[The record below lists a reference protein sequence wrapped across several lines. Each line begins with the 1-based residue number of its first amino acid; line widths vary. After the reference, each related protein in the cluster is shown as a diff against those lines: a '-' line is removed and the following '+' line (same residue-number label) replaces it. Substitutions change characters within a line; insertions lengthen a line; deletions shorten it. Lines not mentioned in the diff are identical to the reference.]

1 MDRENRQHSSGYR
14 RPAAPYEQRE
24 SAWGQN
30 PANGQGSTWSQQTY
44 GNQSAGQGPVEA
56 VRPNPTAKFRPY
68 GESARQEGP
77 STNQTGEQARPG
89 YGMPNRND
97 EQSETRNS
105 PRHYRGTDRPLYAF
119 DSNYSAAA
127 DSDEPGYYQNGG
139 EPPEPPKHPH
149 AWRRRI
155 VLIGAGVLLLWLL
168 LFILPIPF
176 GSITVTGS
184 QNVTVSDVM
193 AAGNIRYPVNL
204 LQINASQLEE
214 RLQHDL
220 RVDSV
225 KVTYVLPL
233 TLQVN
238 VTERRAAAVV
248 ATQFGFA
255 TLDAKGQVIN
265 VGAAIED
272 TSALIISGIKLG
284 NVLLGDQIDEPV
296 IKGALT
302 YLNSLSDE
310 GRKQIAEINVGDAN
324 QLIAYTVDGLPLH
337 LGDTTDMDKKGP
349 LSENMLRDVKARGV
363 AAQYLDVNVKAPF
376 IKTP

>member
-1 MDRENRQHSSGYR
+1 MDRDNRQHSSGYR
-14 RPAAPYEQRE
+14 RPAGPYGEQRSSWSQSTSGSQG
-24 SAWGQN
+24 SAWQQN
-30 PANGQGSTWSQQTY
+30 SVWSQSTD
-44 GNQSAGQGPVEA
+44 NGPVEA
-56 VRPNPTAKFRPY
+56 VRPNPTTTFQPQGTPSQPSPQQR
-68 GESARQEGP
+68 EEG
-77 STNQTGEQARPG
+77 
-89 YGMPNRND
+89 
-97 EQSETRNS
+97 
-105 PRHYRGTDRPLYAF
+105 RPLYDF
-119 DSNYSAAA
+119 DTPQAPSAEH
-127 DSDEPGYYQNGG
+127 DEQRGFYDGG
-139 EPPEPPKHPH
+139 EPPKPPQRPH

-155 VLIGAGVLLLWLL
+155 VWIGAGLFLVWLL

-176 GSITVTGS
+176 GTITVTGS
-184 QNVTVSDVM
+184 KNVTVSDVM

-204 LQINASQLEE
+204 LQINAGQLEE

-238 VTERRAAAVV
+238 VTERRPAAVV

-255 TLDAKGQVIN
+255 TLDAAGHVIN
-265 VGAAIED
+265 LGPAIED
-272 TSALIISGIKLG
+272 TTAPIISGIKLG
-284 NVLLGDQIDEPV
+284 NVLLGDTIEVPV

-310 GRKQIAEINVGDAN
+310 GRKEIAEINVGDVN

-363 AAQYLDVNVKAPF
+363 AAQYLDVNVKAPY

>member
-1 MDRENRQHSSGYR
+1 
-14 RPAAPYEQRE
+14 
-24 SAWGQN
+24 
-30 PANGQGSTWSQQTY
+30 
-44 GNQSAGQGPVEA
+44 
-56 VRPNPTAKFRPY
+56 
-68 GESARQEGP
+68 
-77 STNQTGEQARPG
+77 
-89 YGMPNRND
+89 
-97 EQSETRNS
+97 
-105 PRHYRGTDRPLYAF
+105 
-119 DSNYSAAA
+119 
-127 DSDEPGYYQNGG
+127 
-139 EPPEPPKHPH
+139 
-149 AWRRRI
+149 
-155 VLIGAGVLLLWLL
+155 
-168 LFILPIPF
+168 
-176 GSITVTGS
+176 
-184 QNVTVSDVM
+184 M

-225 KVTYVLPL
+225 KVTYVLPF

-265 VGAAIED
+265 VEAAIED
-272 TSALIISGIKLG
+272 TSAPIISGIKLG

-349 LSENMLRDVKARGV
+349 LSENMLCDVKARGV

>member
-1 MDRENRQHSSGYR
+1 MDRENRQHSAGYR
-14 RPAAPYEQRE
+14 RPAGPYGTQQ
-24 SAWGQN
+24 SVWSQN
-30 PANGQGSTWSQQTY
+30 PSSNRGSIWNQRSYWSQSTEE
-44 GNQSAGQGPVEA
+44 GPVEA
-56 VRPNPTAKFRPY
+56 VKPNPTATFRPY
-68 GESARQEGP
+68 GEETGTTNSA
-77 STNQTGEQARPG
+77 
-89 YGMPNRND
+89 PNRSR
-97 EQSETRNS
+97 EQTEAAGQSSNHTGAN
-105 PRHYRGTDRPLYAF
+105 RPLYDFDTPHAAED
-119 DSNYSAAA
+119 DSNETA
-127 DSDEPGYYQNGG
+127 YYNNDGG
-139 EPPEPPKHPH
+139 PPEPPRHPH

-155 VLIGAGVLLLWLL
+155 VLIGAGLLVLWLL

-193 AAGNIRYPVNL
+193 AAGNIRNPVNL
-204 LQINASQLEE
+204 LQINAGQLEE

-238 VTERRAAAVV
+238 VTERRPAAVV

-255 TLDAKGQVIN
+255 TLDSKGQVIN
-265 VGAAIED
+265 LGPAIED
-272 TSALIISGIKLG
+272 TTAPIISGIKLG
-284 NVLLGDQIDEPV
+284 NVLLGDTIDDSV

-310 GRKQIAEINVGDAN
+310 GRKQIAEINVGDVN

-337 LGDTTDMDKKGP
+337 LGDTSEMDKKGP

-363 AAQYLDVNVKAPF
+363 AAQYLDVNVKAPY

>member
-1 MDRENRQHSSGYR
+1 MNRDN
-14 RPAAPYEQRE
+14 RPY
-24 SAWGQN
+24 S
-30 PANGQGSTWSQQTY
+30 
-44 GNQSAGQGPVEA
+44 GPVEA
-56 VRPNPTAKFRPY
+56 VKPNPTATF
-68 GESARQEGP
+68 GP
-77 STNQTGEQARPG
+77 PGEQSSGG
-89 YGMPNRND
+89 YSSPNYHG
-97 EQSETRNS
+97 EQQSVHS
-105 PRHYRGTDRPLYAF
+105 PRNHSGANRPLYDF
-119 DSNYSAAA
+119 DGAYSSP
-127 DSDEPGYYQNGG
+127 DGNGENGYYRDGG

-149 AWRRRI
+149 AWSRRV
-155 VLIGAGVLLLWLL
+155 VLIGGGLLLLWLL

-176 GSITVTGS
+176 GTITVTGS
-184 QNVTVSDVM
+184 KNVTVSDVM
-193 AAGNIRYPVNL
+193 AAGNIRYPINL
-204 LQINASQLEE
+204 LQINAGQLEE

-238 VTERRAAAVV
+238 VTERRPAAVV

-265 VGAAIED
+265 IGPAIED
-272 TSALIISGIKLG
+272 TSATIISGIKLG
-284 NVLLGDQIDEPV
+284 NVLLGDTIDTPV
-296 IKGALT
+296 IKGALS

-310 GRKQIAEINVGDAN
+310 GRKEIAEINVGDVN

-337 LGDTTDMDKKGP
+337 LGDTSDMDKKGP